1 MIFFAFPND
10 IYFFPPPPTSGGVNT
25 ITSLIIAASDMKQ
38 QLVNHSSIINVAM
51 VISWTIQTL
60 KKGFWKIYCSEER
73 FFWWKYSEILML
85 KHGILFLDL
94 IQSSTPLE
102 CQQNLKQLT

>member
-1 MIFFAFPND
+1 
-10 IYFFPPPPTSGGVNT
+10 
-25 ITSLIIAASDMKQ
+25 MKQ

-60 KKGFWKIYCSEER
+60 KKFFGKIYCSEDR
-73 FFWWKYSEILML
+73 FLGWKNSQMLML
-85 KHGILFLDL
+85 KHGISFLDL
-94 IQSSTPLE
+94 IQSFTPLE